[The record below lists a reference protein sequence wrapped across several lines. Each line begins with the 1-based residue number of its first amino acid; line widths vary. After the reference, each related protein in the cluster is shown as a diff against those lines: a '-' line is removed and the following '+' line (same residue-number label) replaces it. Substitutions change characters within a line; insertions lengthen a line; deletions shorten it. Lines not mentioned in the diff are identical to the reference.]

1 MWEWVAAVGESI
13 NLAKRFKNWI
23 LKDIKED
30 LARLKLE
37 ISQLR
42 DKSSSDT
49 YNVNVSGNQTFYH
62 GGIEGNIKRIE
73 ILSQKDYDALD
84 HPEKSTLYLT
94 TS

>member
-1 MWEWVAAVGESI
+1 MWEWVADAGESI
-13 NLAKRFKNWI
+13 NVAKWLKNWM

-30 LARLKLE
+30 FERLKLE

-49 YNVNVSGNQTFYH
+49 YIVSGNQTVYH
-62 GGIEGNIKRIE
+62 GGIEGNINRIE
-73 ILSQKDYDALD
+73 SLAQKDYDALD
-84 HPEKSTLYLT
+84 HPEKGTLYLI